1 MWVLSLYLKGFP
13 GGLAGKESA
22 CTVGDLGSIPGLGI
36 SPREGKGYPLQ
47 YCAGE
52 FHGRYSPWG
61 HKELNVTE
69 QLSLS
74 LSRETEMN
82 LQKKKKMGKKMLPK
96 ALFYALALK

>member
-1 MWVLSLYLKGFP
+1 MWVLSLYVKGFP

-22 CTVGDLGSIPGLGI
+22 CIVGDLGSIPRLGR

-47 YCAGE
+47 YSAGE

-82 LQKKKKMGKKMLPK
+82 LPKKKTG
-96 ALFYALALK
+96 